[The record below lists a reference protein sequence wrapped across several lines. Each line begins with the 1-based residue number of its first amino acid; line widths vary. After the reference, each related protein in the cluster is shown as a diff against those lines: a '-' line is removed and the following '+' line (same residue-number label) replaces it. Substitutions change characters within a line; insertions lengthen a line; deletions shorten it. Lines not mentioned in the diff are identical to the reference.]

1 MPSIREWP
9 PSARPRERLL
19 RDGAGRLGDDELLGL
34 LIGSG
39 RPGRDARRLAH
50 ELLLKLGGLRAL
62 ARADGPALRAAGL
75 GEATAARVVAAGELG
90 RRLLGA
96 DADGEA
102 LDTPEAAAAVLAPR
116 LAHLERE
123 QVAVALLDRKQ
134 HLVTI
139 VPVYSGN
146 VAGTS
151 VRIGELFS
159 EAVRRNA
166 AGVLLAHNHPS
177 GDPEPSGDDIRTTRE
192 AFAAGRLLGIPVVDH
207 VVIGAGGRWVSLRRR
222 GLLAS

>member
-1 MPSIREWP
+1 VPSIREWP
-9 PSARPRERLL
+9 PSSRPRERLL
-19 RDGAGRLGDDELLGL
+19 RDGAARLGDDELLGL

-50 ELLLKLGGLRAL
+50 ELLLSLGGLRAL

-90 RRLLGA
+90 RRLIGA
-96 DADGEA
+96 DADAEP

-123 QVAVALLDRKQ
+123 QVAVVLLDRKQ
-134 HLVTI
+134 RLIAI